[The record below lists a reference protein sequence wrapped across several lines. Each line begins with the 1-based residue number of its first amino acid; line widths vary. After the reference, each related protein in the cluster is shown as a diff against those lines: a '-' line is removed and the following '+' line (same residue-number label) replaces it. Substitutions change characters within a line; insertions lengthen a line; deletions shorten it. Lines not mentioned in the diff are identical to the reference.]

1 MCVCVSTQSYL
12 TPIRDGELL
21 PSHEIPQIFLNV
33 EIILG
38 IHSDLLQKVPGRLS
52 LFYVYPSISLA
63 LLQTSH
69 DSLLSHHQLMKRL
82 GVEKISP
89 ARSTG

>member
-1 MCVCVSTQSYL
+1 
-12 TPIRDGELL
+12 LL

-38 IHSDLLQKVPGRLS
+38 IHSDLLQKVPRYLS
-52 LFYVYPSISLA
+52 LFPCVTSISLA

-69 DSLLSHHQLMKRL
+69 GSLLSHQLMKRL

-89 ARSTG
+89 ARSTGYLSDPNSFLYSPQ